1 MPLEVIWTNDQGVSY
16 SLNGNP
22 TDDIMCQFIHSLW
35 FNALITECLMFAGIL
50 YNCGELA
57 TSCSSCLGSNVAGF
71 ECGWC
76 SSDPNQCTV
85 IEECTAD
92 FSTTTNVCPRPE
104 ISSVQPNRGPVAGGT
119 RVVISGTNLG
129 AAFSDIAQVR
139 LRSDAGTNVRC
150 SLAGEMESYV
160 PGLIIACETE
170 TVDFPGL
177 YFLEVKVLRAG
188 LPSEPATV
196 NFEIEQPTLSGIE
209 PPYGPKSGG
218 VSVVIS
224 GTSLDTGNM
233 EETAVT
239 LNGVDCVVVM

>member
-1 MPLEVIWTNDQGVSY
+1 MIWTNDNDVSY
-16 SLNGNP
+16 PLNGNP
-22 TDDIMCQFIHSLW
+22 TDNIMCQYIHSLW
-35 FNALITECLMFAGIL
+35 FNDLITECLMFAGIL

-76 SSDPNQCTV
+76 SSECTV

-92 FSTTTNVCPRPE
+92 FSTTTDVCPRPE

-119 RVVISGTNLG
+119 RVVINGTNLG

-139 LRSDAGTNVRC
+139 LRSVTGTNVSC

-170 TVDFPGL
+170 AVNSTGDH
-177 YFLEVKVLRAG
+177 FLEVEVLRVESSSQLAI
-188 LPSEPATV
+188 V
-196 NFEIEQPTLSGIE
+196 KFEIEQPTLSGVE
-209 PPYGPKSGG
+209 PPFGPKSGG

-224 GTSLDTGNM
+224 GTALDTGNK
-233 EETAVT
+233 EETTVT
-239 LNGVDCVVVM
+239 LNGVNCVDVM